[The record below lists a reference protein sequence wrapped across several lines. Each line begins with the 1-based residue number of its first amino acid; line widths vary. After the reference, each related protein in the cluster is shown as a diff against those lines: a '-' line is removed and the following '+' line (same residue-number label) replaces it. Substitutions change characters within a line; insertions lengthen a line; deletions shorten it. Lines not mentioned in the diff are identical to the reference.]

1 MILNKEKLKIK
12 SKQIKEIILV
22 LDKDYTHSKPIN
34 R

>member
-12 SKQIKEIILV
+12 SKKIKEIIPV
-22 LDKDYTHSKPIN
+22 LDKDYMHPKPIN